1 MAAVNFRRLRAD
13 EFEAWAAEHIRG
25 YAEGMI
31 AFADMSRE
39 QSELKAARDVAAVLP
54 QGVATEG
61 THLWVVEDEG
71 GRSVGSVFLGVRG
84 GGAWLF
90 DITIDEAQ
98 RGRGLGRAVMLALE
112 HEVRTLGFD
121 RLGLNVW
128 GGNEIARSLYRSL
141 GFGEISVE
149 MKKAF

>member
-1 MAAVNFRRLRAD
+1 
-13 EFEAWAAEHIRG
+13 
-25 YAEGMI
+25 
-31 AFADMSRE
+31 
-39 QSELKAARDVAAVLP
+39 
-54 QGVATEG
+54 
-61 THLWVVEDEG
+61 
-71 GRSVGSVFLGVRG
+71 
-84 GGAWLF
+84 
-90 DITIDEAQ
+90 
-98 RGRGLGRAVMLALE
+98 MLALE

>member
-39 QSELKAARDVAAVLP
+39 QSELEAARDVAAVLP

-98 RGRGLGRAVMLALE
+98 RGRGLGRAAMLALE
-112 HEVRTLGFD
+112 HEVRALGFD

-141 GFGEISVE
+141 SFGEISVE

>member
-1 MAAVNFRRLRAD
+1 MAAVSFRPLRED

-31 AFADMSRE
+31 AFADMPRE
-39 QSELKAARDVAAVLP
+39 QAELKAAHDVAAVLP

-98 RGRGLGRAVMLALE
+98 RGRGLGRAAMLALE
-112 HEVRTLGFD
+112 HEVRALGFD

-141 GFGEISVE
+141 SFGEISVE

>member
-71 GRSVGSVFLGVRG
+71 GRSVGSSSSVYGVAAPGSSTSRSTKPS
-84 GGAWLF
+84 GAAGS
-90 DITIDEAQ
+90 D
-98 RGRGLGRAVMLALE
+98 GR
-112 HEVRTLGFD
+112 
-121 RLGLNVW
+121 
-128 GGNEIARSLYRSL
+128 
-141 GFGEISVE
+141 
-149 MKKAF
+149 

>member
-1 MAAVNFRRLRAD
+1 MAAVSFRPLRED
-13 EFEAWAAEHIRG
+13 EFEAWAAEHIRA

-31 AFADMSRE
+31 AFADMPRE
-39 QSELKAARDVAAVLP
+39 QAELKAAHDVAAVLP

-98 RGRGLGRAVMLALE
+98 RGRGLGRAAMLALE
-112 HEVRTLGFD
+112 HEVRALGFD

-141 GFGEISVE
+141 DFGEISVE